1 MRGKIGFENIL
12 GIALALVCTLIGLT
26 SMIGLSPS
34 VSRIKAQIAEK
45 KTASETEEELCVPV
59 SGMNVT
65 ISEYVQS
72 NEENAISF
80 LSTTVLLSSEDEN
93 KYMNDDGSST
103 GRFIVCTAN
112 DGAVIYSAPF
122 EEGQEDTVYEKG
134 TLETYGVA
142 TLISEEGGWCHVLSG
157 DVYGYVKAEDF
168 AFGSEAE
175 ELDEY
180 TYKDIVTINDDGT
193 YLYELANS
201 RSTVLCVLSEG
212 LSFEVVSA
220 GTNYIRI
227 DIEDIGKGLV
237 KTDAVTQET
246 VRRTAVSAE
255 DALEEA
261 SLIEEGIA
269 AAEELGPS
277 FIWPLPYPYYSNYIT
292 SYYGYRY
299 DSVGSTYHRGID
311 IHAASGTS
319 VYAVMDGTV
328 AETGYGSAEGY
339 YIVLDHGDG
348 LYTLYL
354 HLKTSALYS
363 EGESV
368 KQGDTIGY
376 VGSTG
381 LSSGNHLHIGVGIG
395 GYDQDDLVDPSDYL
409 GI

>member
-1 MRGKIGFENIL
+1 MHGKLGFENIL
-12 GIALALVCTLIGLT
+12 GIALAFVCTLIGIT

-34 VSRIKAQIAEK
+34 VSQLKAEISASK
-45 KTASETEEELCVPV
+45 APSETEEELSVPV

-65 ISEYVQS
+65 ISEYVQT

-80 LSTTVLLSSEDEN
+80 LSSTVLLSSGDEN
-93 KYMNDDGSST
+93 EYINDDGSVT
-103 GRFIVCTAN
+103 GKYIVCTAN
-112 DGAVIYSAPF
+112 SGAVIYSAPF

-134 TLETYGVA
+134 MLEVYGVA
-142 TLISEEGGWCHVLSG
+142 ALISAEDGWCHVLSG

-175 ELDEY
+175 SLDEY

-212 LSFEVVSA
+212 MSFEIVSA

-227 DIEDIGKGLV
+227 DVEDIGKGLV

-246 VRRTAVSAE
+246 VRRTAVSTEAADEKAE
-255 DALEEA
+255 
-261 SLIEEGIA
+261 LIEEGIA
-269 AAEELGPS
+269 LADELGPS

-292 SYYGYRY
+292 SYFGYRSV
-299 DSVGSTYHRGID
+299 SVGSSYHRGID
-311 IHAASGTS
+311 IHAAYGTS
-319 VYAVMDGTV
+319 IYAVMDGV
-328 AETGYGSAEGY
+328 VVETGYGSSEGY
-339 YIVLDHGDG
+339 YIILSHEDG
-348 LYTLYL
+348 LYTLYY
-354 HLKTSALYS
+354 HMKCSALFE
-363 EGESV
+363 EGETV

-381 LSSGNHLHIGVGIG
+381 VSSGSHLHIGVGVG
-395 GYDQDDLVDPSDYL
+395 GYDSDHLVDPSDYL